1 MEKIS
6 TVIAIFPCGWY
17 NENGD
22 EMLYDFIM
30 TDKNDKIPLY
40 RQIYH
45 SVRRAIENG
54 NLKKNDR
61 LPSIRE
67 LSSSLSLSKTTV
79 IAAYDQL
86 CAEGYITNRPKSGY
100 FVAADFEN
108 RPKIAESIEDNSK
121 KENKYYEYDFST
133 KSIDSSVIDLG
144 LIL

>member
-54 NLKKNDR
+54 NLKNVPKPRKPQIDEDAND
-61 LPSIRE
+61 E
-67 LSSSLSLSKTTV
+67 
-79 IAAYDQL
+79 
-86 CAEGYITNRPKSGY
+86 
-100 FVAADFEN
+100 FFFE
-108 RPKIAESIEDNSK
+108 
-121 KENKYYEYDFST
+121 
-133 KSIDSSVIDLG
+133 
-144 LIL
+144 